1 MSAGSTTSCAPS
13 GCNHPAVVV
22 ARVVPNVTGLDKHFD
37 YLVPELLR
45 EQVAVGSLV
54 RVPLHGRRVG
64 GWVVALGSTVAPD
77 SPVAVEQ
84 LVPIAKWSS
93 IGPGED
99 LVDLAR
105 WAGPRWGTDRQR
117 PLLVAA
123 SPPTMVSHLPP
134 ARRTVSSPTSAHDSG
149 VWRIGPLADPL
160 PLVLDAAR
168 TGPTLV
174 LHPSPPAGRALASR
188 LRREGLT
195 VAVVPEEWTS
205 AAGGVDV
212 VVGSRVAAWATIPGL
227 RAIVMLDEHDESYQE
242 ERTPTWHARDV
253 VLERAAR
260 AGAACMLVS
269 PCPTATAMHW
279 ADGSA
284 HTLSPGKWPLIEID
298 DRSDIEPWKRSLVG
312 SSLIRALR
320 DHGKRVVCVLNTV
333 GRARLLACRVC
344 RNLQR
349 CERCEA
355 AVRQRDDG
363 MLECPRC
370 DTVRPKVC
378 QVCGASA
385 MALVKPG
392 VTRLREELEAAANR
406 PVIAVTGESHEIPA
420 GDVFVGTEAVLHRVR
435 NVDVVAF
442 LDFDAE
448 LLAPRYRAAEQAM
461 ALLVRAGRL
470 VGSRDRGGRVIV
482 QTYVPQH
489 EVLQAA
495 LLGDTGRLVDGELAR
510 RRLLGLPP
518 FRALAAIEGEA
529 ELVATVAVAT
539 GLEFAKTAKGV
550 LVRAD
555 NWMTLGHALTD
566 AGSRIVRTKN
576 QKNSRLRVE
585 VDPPR
590 A

>member
-1 MSAGSTTSCAPS
+1 ML
-13 GCNHPAVVV
+13 V
-22 ARVVPNVTGLDKHFD
+22 ARVVPNVTGLDKQFD
-37 YLVPELLR
+37 YLVPDLLR
-45 EQVAVGSLV
+45 ERVAVGSLV

-64 GWVVALGSTVAPD
+64 GWVVSLGAPD
-77 SPVAVEQ
+77 PALAVEK
-84 LVPIAKWSS
+84 LMPLAKWSS
-93 IGPGED
+93 VGPSAE

-105 WAGPRWGTDRQR
+105 WAAPRWGTDRLR
-117 PLLVAA
+117 PFLVAA
-123 SPPTMVSHLPP
+123 SPPTMVGRLPAARQTVAP
-134 ARRTVSSPTSAHDSG
+134 AGSGGAVAESG

-174 LHPSPPAGRALASR
+174 LHPSPRAVRALAAR
-188 LRREGLT
+188 LRRAGLT
-195 VAVVPEEWTS
+195 VAVVPEEWAS
-205 AAGGVDV
+205 AAAGVDV
-212 VVGSRVAAWATIPGL
+212 VVGSRVGAWAPCAAL
-227 RAIVMLDEHDESYQE
+227 AAVVVLDEHDEAYQE

-253 VLERAAR
+253 VIERAAR
-260 AGAACMLVS
+260 AGAACMFVS
-269 PCPTATAMHW
+269 PCPTATVMSW
-279 ADGSA
+279 AHGAA
-284 HTLSPGKWPLIEID
+284 HRVAHSSQWPMIEID

-312 SSLIRALR
+312 TSLIRSLR
-320 DHGKRVVCVLNTV
+320 DTSKRVVCVLNVV
-333 GRARLLACRVC
+333 GRARLLACRAC

-370 DTVRPKVC
+370 ATVRPKVC

-392 VTRLREELEAAANR
+392 VSRLREELEAAAKR
-406 PVIAVTGESHEIPA
+406 PVVAVTGETDELPA

-435 NVDVVAF
+435 DVDVVAF

-448 LLAPRYRAAEQAM
+448 LLAPRYRAAEHAM

-470 VGSRDRGGRVIV
+470 VGARDRGGRVLV

-495 LLGDTGRLVDGELAR
+495 LLGETGRLTDGELAR

-518 FRALAAIEGEA
+518 FRALAALEGADAEA
-529 ELVATVAVAT
+529 VAQAT
-539 GLEFAKTAKGV
+539 GLEYAPTAKGT

-555 NWMTLGHALTD
+555 DWMTLGHALAD
-566 AGSRIVRTKN
+566 AAAVKDARTKG
-576 QKNSRLRVE
+576 SRLRIE
-585 VDPPR
+585 VDPQR
-590 A
+590 V

>member
-1 MSAGSTTSCAPS
+1 MLI
-13 GCNHPAVVV
+13 
-22 ARVVPNVTGLDKHFD
+22 ARVVPNVTGLDKQFD
-37 YLVPELLR
+37 YLVPESMR
-45 EQVAVGSLV
+45 EQVVIGSLV

-64 GWVVALGSTVAPD
+64 GWVVSLGPTVSPDSTVAAEKLI
-77 SPVAVEQ
+77 PV
-84 LVPIAKWSS
+84 AKWSS
-93 IGPGED
+93 IGPPAE
-99 LVDLAR
+99 LIELAR
-105 WAGPRWGTDRQR
+105 WAAPRWGTDRLR
-117 PLLVAA
+117 PFLVAA
-123 SPPTMVSHLPP
+123 SPPTMVPGLPRLRHTIP
-134 ARRTVSSPTSAHDSG
+134 FRDGGQSG
-149 VWRIGPLADPL
+149 VWRIGPLEDPL

-174 LHPSPPAGRALASR
+174 LHPSPPAARALASR

-195 VAVVPEEWTS
+195 AAVVPDEWAS

-212 VVGSRVAAWATIPGL
+212 VVGTRAGAWAPCPGL
-227 RAIVMLDEHDESYQE
+227 KAVVVLDEHDESYQE

-253 VLERAAR
+253 LIERAAR
-260 AGAACMLVS
+260 AGAACMLLS
-269 PCPTATAMHW
+269 PCPTATAIRW
-279 ADGSA
+279 AASSVH
-284 HTLSPGKWPLIEID
+284 HTRDSSQWPLIEID
-298 DRSDIEPWKRSLVG
+298 DRSDIEPWKRSLIG

-320 DHGKRVVCVLNTV
+320 DPGKRVVCVLNTV
-333 GRARLLACRVC
+333 GRARLLACRAC

-406 PVIAVTGESHEIPA
+406 PVIAVTGESDEIPSSQGA
-420 GDVFVGTEAVLHRVR
+420 NVFVGTEAVLHRVR

-448 LLAPRYRAAEQAM
+448 LLAPRYRASEQAM

-470 VGSRDRGGRVIV
+470 VGARDRGGRVIV
-482 QTYVPQH
+482 QTYVRQH

-495 LLGDTGRLVDGELAR
+495 LLGDSGRVVDGELAR

-518 FRALAAIEGEA
+518 FRALAAIEGVDA
-529 ELVATVAVAT
+529 EPVAQAI
-539 GLEFAKTAKGV
+539 GLEYATTAKGV

-555 NWMTLGHALTD
+555 DWLTLGRALAD
-566 AGSRIVRTKN
+566 AAGEKDVRTRG
-576 QKNSRLRVE
+576 SRLRIE

-590 A
+590 I